1 MGIVSKNRR
10 KRNKNRRKMNI
21 EQLIPKEV
29 TNRDEYI
36 KNILFS
42 KINYL
47 GIDKTTIVFKFKID
61 KPVQLDRI
69 NFIEA
74 EGFELHNFGGEYEW
88 TIVSDDARTFLP
100 KEYLLKE
107 WKAY

>member
-1 MGIVSKNRR
+1 
-10 KRNKNRRKMNI
+10 MNI

-36 KNILFS
+36 KNILFD

-47 GIDKTTIVFKFKID
+47 GVDKTKIIFKFKTD
-61 KPVQLDRI
+61 KPVYLDKI